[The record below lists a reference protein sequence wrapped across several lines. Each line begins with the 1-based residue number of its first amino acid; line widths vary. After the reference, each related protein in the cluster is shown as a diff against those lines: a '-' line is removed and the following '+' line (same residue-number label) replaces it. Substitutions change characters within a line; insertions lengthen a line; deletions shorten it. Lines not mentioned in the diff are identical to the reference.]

1 MKRLFYVAAGAT
13 IGVLAVRKASQAAQ
27 RFTPKGMA
35 QQAGGVGG
43 RLAEWW
49 EIVKDTA
56 AVREAEIR
64 EALGIDDAQRGDEG
78 HSGSTAA

>member
-13 IGVLAVRKASQAAQ
+13 IGVIAVRKASQAAQ

-43 RLAEWW
+43 RIAEWW
-49 EIVKDTA
+49 QIVQDMS
-56 AVREAEIR
+56 AVRETELR
-64 EALGIDDAQRGDEG
+64 EALGIDDPRVDED
-78 HSGSTAA
+78 HSGSSAA